1 MEEKEQIQQ
10 MRNERKREA
19 WRLTLHSGGVVQ
31 YGCCLGFEEL
41 CISYQIIILPF
52 PACLDSIRVAS
63 DFPVLVKE
71 LQWKKEQAETENQQ
85 GSCKQKAK
93 INRVQTQRSRIQSR
107 KRRSKH
113 KGLGFKAAQ
122 SRKLAE
128 TCTPVRSRS
137 NFPYLFLQ
145 LRRFFSK
152 NRHKF
157 YKT

>member
-1 MEEKEQIQQ
+1 MEEGVEASMEEQ
-10 MRNERKREA
+10 
-19 WRLTLHSGGVVQ
+19 
-31 YGCCLGFEEL
+31 
-41 CISYQIIILPF
+41 
-52 PACLDSIRVAS
+52 
-63 DFPVLVKE
+63 VKE

-128 TCTPVRSRS
+128 TEKMKAT
-137 NFPYLFLQ
+137 Q
-145 LRRFFSK
+145 K
-152 NRHKF
+152 IQ
-157 YKT
+157 TED